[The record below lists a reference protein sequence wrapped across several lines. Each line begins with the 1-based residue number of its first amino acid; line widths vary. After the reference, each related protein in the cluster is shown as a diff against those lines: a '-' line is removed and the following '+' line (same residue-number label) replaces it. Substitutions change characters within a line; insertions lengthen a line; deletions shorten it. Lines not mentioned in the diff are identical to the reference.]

1 MKFQQPYTLVLL
13 ALALFLPVLGACQPV
28 LIDETSS
35 GESSLS
41 ADVAEESAAAS
52 EEFSLQ
58 FAFKAGE
65 EELACGGEYV
75 LGTADTPTVINDMR
89 YYVSNIHLVD
99 AADNAVPFELTQD
112 GLWQY
117 ENVALLDF
125 EDATA
130 GCTEGGT
137 AELNTAVVGTA
148 PAGEYTGITF
158 DLGVPF
164 ELNHLDVTTAP
175 SPLNVSA
182 MWWSWSGGYKFARI
196 DMTNAETPW
205 FIHLGSVGCD
215 TSDRTVPPTEA
226 CAHPNVSTIQL
237 ADFDPASN
245 VIVADLAMLLEDV
258 DLSQAV
264 PQPPGCMSGLD
275 DPDCA
280 NLMPAFG
287 LAWPSVEEAPA
298 QNFFRVE

>member
-1 MKFQQPYTLVLL
+1 MKSYNPTKL
-13 ALALFLPVLGACQPV
+13 ALLGLTLMLSILAACQP
-28 LIDETSS
+28 IPTDETAVNENSNPTD
-35 GESSLS
+35 S
-41 ADVAEESAAAS
+41 AENAVTADNEL
-52 EEFSLQ
+52 SLQ
-58 FAFKAGE
+58 FAFKAGG
-65 EELACGGEYV
+65 EELRCGDEYV
-75 LGTADTPTVINDMR
+75 LGSAGTPTVINDMR
-89 YYVSNIHLVD
+89 YYVSNVHLID
-99 AADNAVPFELTQD
+99 GEGTAVPFELTQD

-137 AELNTAVVGTA
+137 TEVNTTVIGTA
-148 PAGEYTGITF
+148 PDGDYTGIMF

-164 ELNHLDVTTAP
+164 ELNHLDVTTAS
-175 SPLNVSA
+175 SPLNVTS

-196 DMTNAETPW
+196 DMVNEATPW
-205 FIHLGSVGCD
+205 LIHLGSVGCD
-215 TSDRTVPPTEA
+215 TSDRTVPPAEA

-245 VIVADLAMLLEDV
+245 VVVADLAMLLENV

-275 DPDCA
+275 DPDCG

-287 LAWPSVEEAPA
+287 LTWPTVEEVAT
-298 QNFFRVE
+298 QSFFRVE